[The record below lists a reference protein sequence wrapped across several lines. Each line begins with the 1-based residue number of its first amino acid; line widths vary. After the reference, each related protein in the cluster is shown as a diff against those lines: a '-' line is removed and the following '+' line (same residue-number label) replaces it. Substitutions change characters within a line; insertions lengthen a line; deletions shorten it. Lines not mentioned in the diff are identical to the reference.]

1 MNKEYQTILLAG
13 LLHDIGKFLQ
23 KGDFAK
29 SLKVSGKHPAL
40 SAGFVKAWSLVFEKV
55 TDVQLLIEL
64 VQRHHESHIFPSELL
79 VQQADPKIRPLA
91 YLISTA
97 DNYSSAERGEQSG
110 EYRDYKTVPL
120 ASVFARLK
128 LNHSTPEVYHYK
140 LHTLNPVNAF
150 PKSFKTLDLQQT
162 NKYLNAFGEEFKTLA
177 TSINLAEFNCL
188 FTHLLALLQRY
199 TWCIPSNTQETLP
212 DISLFDH
219 LRTTSAIAA
228 CLYRYHEEKD
238 SLKNEQAITDKK
250 ENKFRIIVGD
260 ISGIQNYI
268 FDIANIGVGGVAKRL
283 RARSFFLNML
293 SEIISHRLIE
303 IFGLPITNVV
313 MSSGGKFYV
322 LVPNISGSEQKIV
335 KWQNELDQWSV
346 NEFNGEIV
354 INLAQTTF
362 NGQAFCDFGGI
373 LAELSEELN
382 HRKRTPLKG
391 YLVNNGTWASEQFVI
406 NLSQT
411 ATELC
416 RSCNKRTV
424 SYSARSHDDL
434 CWHCQRD
441 LHMGS
446 LLPSTEYIAFTRSNV
461 PAQYKRN
468 TFHIYENYSISLFS
482 HVPAKDYPA
491 YLVYK
496 LTGSEVGEIANHPA
510 LPRFTANYI
519 PLAHEDNC
527 SNCLG
532 CQDEQPSPGQPLYF
546 DCLANR
552 ARGRKLLGYLKADVD
567 NLGQLFVFGLRN
579 QQADRNSISRIAT
592 MSRMLD
598 LFFSGR
604 VEQLLNNQFNNC
616 YTVFSGGDDLLIVGP
631 WDEIIKLAIKVQKEF
646 SEFTNN
652 NTNITL
658 SAAVSLLKPG
668 IPVSRSVVVAENA
681 LEQSKE
687 TVLKGETE
695 GRNQL
700 TFLGRTCKWSKAEQL
715 LNSAERLAGWVN
727 NDTLSTGFV
736 RKLLGLF
743 KIYKL
748 YYDNGDAR
756 GLKYLPLLTYTVAR
770 YFPPANEFTKDKLNA
785 DKLNALLWT
794 QNLKNID
801 HEDLVYLDLL
811 VKYALYA
818 KE

>member
-29 SLKVSGKHPAL
+29 SIKVSGKHPAL
-40 SAGFVKAWSLVFEKV
+40 SAGFVKAWSWVFDKV

-64 VQRHHESHIFPSELL
+64 VQRHHESNIFPPELL
-79 VQQADPKIRPLA
+79 VQQADPQIKALA

-140 LHTLNPVNAF
+140 LHSLNPVNAF
-150 PKSFKTLDLQQT
+150 PQSFKTLDLQQT

-177 TSINLAEFNCL
+177 TSINLTDFNCL

-219 LRTTSAIAA
+219 LRTTSAIVA

-283 RARSFFLNML
+283 RARSFYLNMI
-293 SEIISHRLIE
+293 SEIISHKLIE

-313 MSSGGKFYV
+313 MSSGGKFHV

-335 KWQNELDQWSV
+335 EWQNKLDQWSV
-346 NEFNGEIV
+346 KEFNGEIV

-373 LAELSEELN
+373 LADLAEELN
-382 HRKRTPLKG
+382 YRKRTPLKG
-391 YLVNNGTWASEQFVI
+391 YLVNNGTWASEQFVR
-406 NLSQT
+406 NWSQT
-411 ATELC
+411 TTSLC
-416 RSCNKRTV
+416 QSCNKKTV
-424 SYSARSHDDL
+424 SNSVKNNNNL

-441 LHMGS
+441 LYMGS

-461 PAQYKRN
+461 PAKYRTN
-468 TFHIYENYSISLFS
+468 TFHIYENYSITLFN

-496 LTGSEVGEIANHPA
+496 LNGSDVGEIANHPA

-519 PLAHEDNC
+519 PLAHENNC
-527 SNCLG
+527 SNCVG
-532 CQDEQPSPGQPLYF
+532 CQDEKPADGQPLYF

-552 ARGRKLLGYLKADVD
+552 AKGSKLLGYLKADVD
-567 NLGQLFVFGLRN
+567 NLGQLFVFGLRDEKVN
-579 QQADRNSISRIAT
+579 RNSISRFAT

-604 VEQLLNNQFNNC
+604 VEQLLNTRFNNC

-631 WDEIIKLAIKVQKEF
+631 WDEITKLGLEVQKEF
-646 SEFTNN
+646 SQFTNN
-652 NTNITL
+652 NKNITL

-700 TFLGRTCKWSKAEQL
+700 TFLGRTFKWSKAEPLLKRAEQL
-715 LNSAERLAGWVN
+715 AVWVKN
-727 NDTLSTGFV
+727 NTLSTGFL

-743 KIYKL
+743 SIYKH
-748 YYDNGDAR
+748 YYDNGDVR
-756 GLKYLPLLTYTVAR
+756 GLKYLPLLTYTVSR
-770 YFPPANEFTKDKLNA
+770 YFPRANEITKDKL
-785 DKLNALLWT
+785 DALLWT
-794 QNLKNID
+794 QSLKNLEND
-801 HEDLVYLDLL
+801 ELVYLDLL
-811 VKYALYA
+811 VKYALYT